1 MDTSEGNSCIVVS
14 ESEIYGLKSPHSSA
28 VLDLNGD
35 CISDLFVLSQKDP
48 FSNGSVF
55 FEAWIRTIGTDGA
68 ALFCLK
74 YYEEV
79 DYDVSQVAFADIGY
93 FWLFIY
99 YYSAFLFILSFFILF
114 FWRF

>member
-1 MDTSEGNSCIVVS
+1 MGLAKITIINLIAEISFLESSFSSLMDTSEENSCIVVS

-79 DYDVSQVAFADIGY
+79 DYDVSQVAFADIG
-93 FWLFIY
+93 
-99 YYSAFLFILSFFILF
+99 
-114 FWRF
+114 